1 MCTAYITN
9 VKYKC
14 KCTKPDTRVD
24 PCSDDD
30 CGVIK
35 RTVYNPSST
44 NRLFECP
51 DCRVKTDKNSAGSS
65 SGR

>member
-1 MCTAYITN
+1 MCTAYITK

-14 KCTKPDTRVD
+14 KHMKPDTRVD
-24 PCSDDD
+24 SCSDDD
-30 CGVIK
+30 CGIIK

-44 NRLFECP
+44 NRGFVCPECRSNA
-51 DCRVKTDKNSAGSS
+51 DKTSGVS